1 MFQPGDFV
9 VYGSSGVCRV
19 IQVGAL
25 EGKSA
30 DPTRQYYTLQPVFES
45 ERIYTPV
52 DSGVFIRPA
61 MTKEQAQAF
70 IRQIPSIGEDLCTER
85 NPATLRIHYEASLQS
100 HQCEEL
106 VRLIKGI
113 RHKCRETEK
122 KGRKMGQVDQRY
134 RKKAEGLLHGELAIA
149 LGHPPGPGGAVYPRE
164 YGGGWLSASLFCCG
178 EFPPSRFAL
187 LGRGDG
193 FWTYRCHFTCPAPCP
208 YFFLSPSTCHRC
220 APSSGIPAPAPGP
233 ALAAGGAPRP
243 GPFRTA
249 PGSAGTALHR

>member
-19 IQVGAL
+19 IRVGAL
-25 EGKSA
+25 ESRAA
-30 DPTRQYYTLQPVFES
+30 DPHREYYTLQPVFES
-45 ERIYTPV
+45 EVIYSPV
-52 DSGVFIRPA
+52 DSGVFMRSV

-149 LGHPPGPGGAVYPRE
+149 LG
-164 YGGGWLSASLFCCG
+164 
-178 EFPPSRFAL
+178 
-187 LGRGDG
+187 
-193 FWTYRCHFTCPAPCP
+193 
-208 YFFLSPSTCHRC
+208 
-220 APSSGIPAPAPGP
+220 IP
-233 ALAAGGAPRP
+233 LDQVEQYIQENMEEAG
-243 GPFRTA
+243 
-249 PGSAGTALHR
+249 

>member
-52 DSGVFIRPA
+52 DSGVFMRPA

-149 LGHPPGPGGAVYPRE
+149 LGIPLDQVERAYLRIEDVPVGMGCRRVPVGQYFLMAVLRNGGSYKAALTDRTCGDWALEQLHTLVPELRTGWVPGR
-164 YGGGWLSASLFCCG
+164 
-178 EFPPSRFAL
+178 
-187 LGRGDG
+187 D
-193 FWTYRCHFTCPAPCP
+193 
-208 YFFLSPSTCHRC
+208 
-220 APSSGIPAPAPGP
+220 
-233 ALAAGGAPRP
+233 
-243 GPFRTA
+243 
-249 PGSAGTALHR
+249 

>member
-25 EGKSA
+25 EGKSS

-52 DSGVFIRPA
+52 DSGVFMRPA

-149 LGHPPGPGGAVYPRE
+149 LG
-164 YGGGWLSASLFCCG
+164 
-178 EFPPSRFAL
+178 
-187 LGRGDG
+187 
-193 FWTYRCHFTCPAPCP
+193 
-208 YFFLSPSTCHRC
+208 
-220 APSSGIPAPAPGP
+220 IP
-233 ALAAGGAPRP
+233 LDQVERYIQENMEEAG
-243 GPFRTA
+243 
-249 PGSAGTALHR
+249 

>member
-52 DSGVFIRPA
+52 DSGVFMRPA

-134 RKKAEGLLHGELAIA
+134 RKKAEGLQMEKKILKEV
-149 LGHPPGPGGAVYPRE
+149 LG
-164 YGGGWLSASLFCCG
+164 
-178 EFPPSRFAL
+178 AL
-187 LGRGDG
+187 LGEESLSEVRAYGNGHIND
-193 FWTYRCHFTCPAPCP
+193 T
-208 YFFLSPSTCHRC
+208 FLVRSKGKQGQEKKQILQKKIWMR
-220 APSSGIPAPAPGP
+220 
-233 ALAAGGAPRP
+233 
-243 GPFRTA
+243 
-249 PGSAGTALHR
+249 